1 MVKKIRLLGMELD
14 NYTLREEIMQSEDFS
29 HKQEL
34 NIIRTIS
41 IEMLSMAADSQEVRS
56 GIEQADLLIV
66 GDSEILTE
74 AGIYSSQRLR
84 EASEHG
90 FMREFLKTRVFGQ
103 SSFFLIAQHQEEM
116 DAFLKF
122 LKTKYENMVI
132 VGTYLL
138 DTCSKDYDTM
148 INEINAAAAD
158 VVLSVLTSPQED
170 SLLLREKAKIS
181 AKVWYSLGVD
191 YQNTKK
197 KPSFFVRFQQLIHK
211 GRFKNMIHSYEDR
224 NG

>member
-14 NYTLREEIMQSEDFS
+14 NYTLREEIMRSEDFS

-34 NIIRTIS
+34 NIIRTVS
-41 IEMLSMAADSQEVRS
+41 IEMLSMAADSQAVRD
-56 GIEQADLLIV
+56 GIAQADLLIV

-90 FMREFLKTRVFGQ
+90 FMREFLKARVRSQ
-103 SSFFLIAQHQEEM
+103 SSFFLVARDAEEL
-116 DAFLKF
+116 DAFMEF
-122 LKTKYENMVI
+122 LKIKYENMVI

-148 INEINAAAAD
+148 INEINAAAPD
-158 VVLSVLTSPQED
+158 VILTVLTSPQED
-170 SLLLREKAKIS
+170 SFLLQEKAKIS
-181 AKVWYSLGVD
+181 AKVWYSLGAG
-191 YQNTKK
+191 YQNAKK
-197 KPSFFVRFQQLIHK
+197 KPSFFLRFQQLIHK